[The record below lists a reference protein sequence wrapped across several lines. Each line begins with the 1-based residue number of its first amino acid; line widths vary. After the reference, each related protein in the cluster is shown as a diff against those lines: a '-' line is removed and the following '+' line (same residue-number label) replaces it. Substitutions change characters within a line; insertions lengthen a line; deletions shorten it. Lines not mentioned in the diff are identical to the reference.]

1 MLALLEKYG
10 TAPIKNGARLSDLLK
25 RPQLSSE
32 ALAEIDPERP
42 DLPQDVQEQVNIQI
56 KYAGYIDQQLKQVE
70 QFKKLEGRLL
80 PMELDYETIQ
90 GLRLEARQKLNLVRP
105 ENLGQASRITGVSP
119 ADISVL
125 LIYMEQMK
133 RKH

>member
-1 MLALLEKYG
+1 VLALLEKYG

-25 RPQLSSE
+25 RPQLSYE

-90 GLRLEARQKLNLVRP
+90 GLPGGKTKAESGASGKSGTGLQNHRGIPCGYFCSVDLYGANEA
-105 ENLGQASRITGVSP
+105 
-119 ADISVL
+119 
-125 LIYMEQMK
+125 
-133 RKH
+133 

>member
-25 RPQLSSE
+25 RPQLSYE

-80 PMELDYETIQ
+80 PMELDYQTIQ

>member
-25 RPQLSSE
+25 RPQLSYE

-80 PMELDYETIQ
+80 PMKPYRDC
-90 GLRLEARQKLNLVRP
+90 AWRQDK
-105 ENLGQASRITGVSP
+105 S
-119 ADISVL
+119 
-125 LIYMEQMK
+125 
-133 RKH
+133 

>member
-25 RPQLSSE
+25 RPQLSYE

-70 QFKKLEGRLL
+70 QFKKLDWPPSADGA
-80 PMELDYETIQ
+80 
-90 GLRLEARQKLNLVRP
+90 GL
-105 ENLGQASRITGVSP
+105 
-119 ADISVL
+119 
-125 LIYMEQMK
+125 
-133 RKH
+133 